1 MLDKK
6 YTQIVTHVV
15 HQLVSEF
22 DVSFLIIENLSVSHQ
37 PSRKSKSLV
46 GYTVISSDVRV
57 RNLTSDG
64 LKSILVKGKDVWFDN
79 DVIDGVMKCMGLIV
93 DGGVRVTKSLTTD
106 QRQQGLK
113 EDGFGD
119 SKMKSSLMTYFSFVR
134 LSEKD
139 LRQRVELVWKNFLED
154 TDMEEVGE

>member
-6 YTQIVTHVV
+6 FVQIVTHIV
-15 HQLVSEF
+15 HRLVGDH
-22 DVSFLIIENLSVSHQ
+22 DVGFLVIDSLSISHQ
-37 PSRKSKSLV
+37 PSRRSKSLV
-46 GYTVISSDVRV
+46 GYTVISSDVRL
-57 RNLTSDG
+57 RNLKSDG
-64 LKSILVKGKDVWFDN
+64 LRSILVKGKDDWFDD
-79 DVIDGVMKCMGLIV
+79 DVIDGVMRCMGLIV
-93 DGGVRVTKSLTTD
+93 DGGVRITKSLTTD

-139 LRQRVELVWKNFLED
+139 LRQRVDLVWKNFLEE
-154 TDMEEVGE
+154 TELEE

>member
-1 MLDKK
+1 MLDNKFV
-6 YTQIVTHVV
+6 QIVTHIV
-15 HQLVSEF
+15 HRLVGDH
-22 DVSFLIIENLSVSHQ
+22 DVGFLVIDNLSISHQ
-37 PSRKSKSLV
+37 PSRRSKSLV
-46 GYTVISSDVRV
+46 GYTVISSDVRL

-64 LKSILVKGKDVWFDN
+64 LKSILVKGKDDWFDD
-79 DVIDGVMKCMGLIV
+79 DVIDGVMRCMGLIV
-93 DGGVRVTKSLTTD
+93 DGGVRITKSLTTD

-139 LRQRVELVWKNFLED
+139 LRQRVDLVWKNFLEE
-154 TDMEEVGE
+154 TELEEE

>member
-1 MLDKK
+1 MLDQRFV
-6 YTQIVTHVV
+6 QIVTHIV
-15 HQLVSEF
+15 HRLVG
-22 DVSFLIIENLSVSHQ
+22 DHDIGFLIIENLSVSHQ

-64 LKSILVKGKDVWFDN
+64 LKSILVKGKDDWFDD

-119 SKMKSSLMTYFSFVR
+119 SKMKSSLMTYFSFIR

-139 LRQRVELVWKNFLED
+139 LRQRVDLVWKNFLDETEED
-154 TDMEEVGE
+154 

>member
-1 MLDKK
+1 MLDNKFV
-6 YTQIVTHVV
+6 QIVTHIV
-15 HQLVSEF
+15 HRLVGDH
-22 DVSFLIIENLSVSHQ
+22 DVGFLVIDSLSISHQ
-37 PSRKSKSLV
+37 PSRRSKSLV
-46 GYTVISSDVRV
+46 GYTVISSDVRL

-64 LKSILVKGKDVWFDN
+64 LKSILVKGKDDWFDD
-79 DVIDGVMKCMGLIV
+79 DVIDGVMRCMGLIV
-93 DGGVRVTKSLTTD
+93 EGGVRITKSLTTD

-139 LRQRVELVWKNFLED
+139 LRQRVDLVWKNFLEE
-154 TDMEEVGE
+154 TELEE